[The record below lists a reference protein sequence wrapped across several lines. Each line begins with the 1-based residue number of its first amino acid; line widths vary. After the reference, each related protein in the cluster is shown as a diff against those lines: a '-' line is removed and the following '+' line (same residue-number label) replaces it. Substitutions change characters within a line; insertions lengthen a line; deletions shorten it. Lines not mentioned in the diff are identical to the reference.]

1 MKTIQHVIQETYKQ
15 VSKDDPII
23 TYSDVEEIVTFMF
36 EEFKNELDKHEH
48 AGVRIKNVGVF
59 LLKPKRVIAYCMR
72 IDQLLN
78 KLTPGGVKHTIIL
91 ENHKKALPLFNE
103 VLSYYTRMIELRK
116 QYLKNKYNN
125 NNDNENDDND

>member
-1 MKTIQHVIQETYKQ
+1 MKNLQHVIQETYRQ

-36 EEFKNELDKHEH
+36 DEFKNEIDKHEH
-48 AGVRIKNVGVF
+48 PGIRIKNVGVF

-72 IDQLLN
+72 VEQLLN
-78 KLTPGGVKHTIIL
+78 KLTPGGNKHTIIS

-103 VLSYYTRMIELRK
+103 VVAYYTRMIELRK

-125 NNDNENDDND
+125 QNENDDND